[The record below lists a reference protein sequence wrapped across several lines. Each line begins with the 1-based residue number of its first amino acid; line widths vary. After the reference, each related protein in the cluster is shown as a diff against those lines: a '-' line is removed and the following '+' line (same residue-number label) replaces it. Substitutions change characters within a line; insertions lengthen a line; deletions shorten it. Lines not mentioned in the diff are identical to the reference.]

1 MVMTESQ
8 NQRGQLAFTIVQ
20 IQKQPFDHVPLNTV
34 MR

>member
-1 MVMTESQ
+1 MFMTYSQ

-20 IQKQPFDHVPLNTV
+20 MQKQPFDGVPLNTV